1 MLPYSLIHILT
12 FHYPFLNIHHW
23 NTSVTFIG
31 SKNKRTD
38 NLKPGDV
45 YVIVHGQ
52 TNLMI
57 EVIAKLVLKGFKE
70 ENIKKARLDMA
81 GNIGDYVAMVWPPGR
96 PQEIIVSQ
104 IGESKTTQS
113 NPSAPGVWQDVQQ
126 KELYRIPLE

>member
-1 MLPYSLIHILT
+1 MLT
-12 FHYPFLNIHHW
+12 FHYPFLNIYHW

-31 SKNKRTD
+31 SEIKRTD
-38 NLKPGDV
+38 NLKPGNV

-52 TNLMI
+52 TNLMT

-104 IGESKTTQS
+104 IGEGKTTQS